1 MPTIIFRPTSDVYNT
16 ISTCVP
22 ASPDT
27 HYDKVDEAESDGDL
41 SYVAEQSAVPGVDYY
56 GMSAT
61 DIPGVI
67 TNVKVCAM
75 AKRWGSSGS
84 VMPFLYQLGDPGS
97 VVGTNRAIGIGDYQ
111 LFYSEFAVDPFTELP
126 FEPDAFQDYGI
137 GVYLSGSGTLESLC
151 TQVWCKIEYMIPT
164 GGGAQIIGLE
174 LL

>member
-1 MPTIIFRPTSDVYNT
+1 MPTIIFRPTSDVGQS

-22 ASPDT
+22 ASPAT
-27 HYDKVDEAESDGDL
+27 HYDKVDEAESDGGL
-41 SYVAEQSAVPGVDYY
+41 SYVAEKSEGVDYY

-75 AKRWGSSGS
+75 AKRWGTSGS
-84 VMPFLYQLGDPGS
+84 VKPFLYQLGDLWS
-97 VVGTNRAIGIGDYQ
+97 AVGTNRAIGIGDYQ
-111 LFYSEFAVDPFTELP
+111 LYYSEFAVDPFTELP

-137 GVYLSGSGTLESLC
+137 GIYLSGSGTLESLC
-151 TQVWCKIEYMIPT
+151 TQVWCEITYLIPT
-164 GGGAQIIGLE
+164 GGAQIIGLE